1 MSKHNPDKQLPSK
14 EEILSISAKNYMNT
28 DQLAYFNSALLALY
42 DATLNNIQRA
52 KAQLH
57 QRQSTSEVGDSAK
70 RQQLSNFSRRTV
82 ERQQKLL
89 PEINDALIRVRQ
101 KTYGYCKKS
110 GKPIGIARLIE
121 YPTALYAAEIR
132 QLQKFEGKR

>member
-1 MSKHNPDKQLPSK
+1 MSNKSLDKQLPSK

-28 DQLAYFNSALLALY
+28 DQLAYFNYALLTLY
-42 DATLNNIQRA
+42 DATLDNIQRT
-52 KAQLH
+52 KAQLYR
-57 QRQSTSEVGDSAK
+57 RQSTSQVSGLPRGQQSSSFSSRTIA
-70 RQQLSNFSRRTV
+70 RQQ
-82 ERQQKLL
+82 QLL

-110 GKPIGIARLIE
+110 GKPIGIARLIM

-132 QLQKFEGKR
+132 QLQEFEEKR

>member
-1 MSKHNPDKQLPSK
+1 MSKNNLDKQLPSK

-28 DQLAYFNSALLALY
+28 DQLAYFNYALLALY

-52 KAQLH
+52 KAQL
-57 QRQSTSEVGDSAK
+57 QRRQTTSHVSGLTKEWHS
-70 RQQLSNFSRRTV
+70 SSFSRRTIV
-82 ERQQKLL
+82 RQQKLL

-110 GKPIGIARLIE
+110 GKPIGIARLIM
-121 YPTALYAAEIR
+121 YPTALFAAEIR
-132 QLQKFEGKR
+132 ELQDFEGKE